1 MEQKVFPIIF
11 KPRRVPHMPQLRRI
25 SVLAL
30 TGLGASLF
38 AITATTPA
46 QAVDIPIPES
56 NLFILDVSGSTNSVE
71 LWKNLKVSLTSKL
84 SQPFGNPISKSIAR
98 KYPVDVSITSI
109 SQNSQN
115 SPVFT
120 IVSKSDA
127 KQIWGAV
134 EQVFPDSTDKRL
146 KAITTELFGENGPW
160 AGQAKIFTRSK
171 IVIPTAAACKKSTLY
186 SINKG
191 SFLRNT
197 DEENKLVLSGAIC
210 GKVISIAKNIK
221 QADDYFSK
229 PLCDKRAICSDIAGA
244 IYRATNLAADL
255 ASQERDRVNGRD
267 VPPKL
272 CIAIASDMLNESPG
286 MSQASKLNSKRIAIS
301 ASSLA
306 EAKSAGVAAAK
317 SVGISFPADISVRA
331 VMVGIGSGPKPIALD
346 RNSYLLSYW
355 EGFWT
360 ESGVKETNQAQSLN
374 QACS

>member
-1 MEQKVFPIIF
+1 MVAP
-11 KPRRVPHMPQLRRI
+11 MPQLRRI
-25 SVLAL
+25 TVLAL
-30 TGLGASLF
+30 TGLGATLI
-38 AITATTPA
+38 AIAAPSPA
-46 QAVDIPIPES
+46 RAVSIPISES

-71 LWKNLKVSLTSKL
+71 LWKNLKISVTSKL
-84 SQPFGNPISKSIAR
+84 SQPFGNPLSKSIAL
-98 KYPVDVSITSI
+98 KYPVDVSITSV

-115 SPVFT
+115 SPIFS

-146 KAITTELFGENGPW
+146 KAITNELFGENGPW

-171 IVIPTAAACKKSTLY
+171 IVIPTAAVCKKSTLN
-186 SINKG
+186 SINRG

-197 DEENKLVLSGAIC
+197 DERNKVVLSDAIC
-210 GKVISIAKNIK
+210 GKIIKIAKNLK

-244 IYRATNLAADL
+244 IYRSTNLASDL
-255 ASQERDRVNGRD
+255 ASQERDRINGKD
-267 VPPKL
+267 VAPKL

-286 MSQASKLNSKRIAIS
+286 MSQTSKLNSKRIALTA
-301 ASSLA
+301 ASLEA
-306 EAKSAGVAAAK
+306 AKSAGIAAAK
-317 SVGISFPADISVRA
+317 SVGISFPSDISVRA
-331 VMVGIGSGPKPIALD
+331 VMVGIGSGPNPIALD

-360 ESGVKETNQAQSLN
+360 ASGVKETNQAQSLN

>member
-1 MEQKVFPIIF
+1 
-11 KPRRVPHMPQLRRI
+11 MPLLRRL

-30 TGLGASLF
+30 TGLGATLF
-38 AITATTPA
+38 AAVVPSTAR
-46 QAVDIPIPES
+46 AVTIPISES

-71 LWKNLKVSLTSKL
+71 LWKNLKLSVTSKL
-84 SQPFGNPISKSIAR
+84 SQPFGNPVSKSLPL
-98 KYPVDVSITSI
+98 KYPVDVSITSV

-115 SPVFT
+115 SPIFS
-120 IVSKSDA
+120 IVNKSDA

-134 EQVFPDSTDKRL
+134 EQVFPKSTDARL
-146 KAITTELFGENGPW
+146 ERITSELFGDNGPW

-171 IVIPTAAACKKSTLY
+171 IVVPSAAACKKSTLN

-197 DEENKLVLSGAIC
+197 DESNKLVLSNAIC
-210 GKVISIAKNIK
+210 DKIIGISKNLK

-229 PLCDKRAICSDIAGA
+229 PLCDKKAVCSDIAGA
-244 IYRATNLAADL
+244 IYRSTNLAADL
-255 ASQERDRVNGRD
+255 ALQKRDRVNGRD
-267 VPPKL
+267 VAPKL

-286 MSQASKLNSKRIAIS
+286 MSPTSKLNSKRIAIS
-301 ASSLA
+301 AMSLA
-306 EAKSAGVAAAK
+306 DAKSAGVAAAK
-317 SVGISFPADISVRA
+317 SVGISFPSNVSVRA
-331 VMVGIGSGPKPIALD
+331 VMVGIGSGPNPIALD

-360 ESGVKETNQAQSLN
+360 ASGVKETNQAQSLN

>member
-1 MEQKVFPIIF
+1 MERRPFPNMPNPRKVAP
-11 KPRRVPHMPQLRRI
+11 MPKLRRI

-30 TGLGASLF
+30 TGLGATLF
-38 AITATTPA
+38 AIAAPSPA
-46 QAVDIPIPES
+46 RAVSIPISES

-84 SQPFGNPISKSIAR
+84 SQPFGNPISKSIAL
-98 KYPVDVSITSI
+98 KYPVDVSVTSV

-115 SPVFT
+115 SPIFS

-134 EQVFPDSTDKRL
+134 EQVFPNSTDKRL
-146 KAITTELFGENGPW
+146 KAITTELFDENGPW
-160 AGQAKIFTRSK
+160 AGQAKIFTKSK
-171 IVIPTAAACKKSTLY
+171 IVIPTAAACKKSTLD
-186 SINKG
+186 SINQG

-197 DEENKLVLSGAIC
+197 DERNKLVLSAALC
-210 GKVISIAKNIK
+210 GKIISIAKNLK

-229 PLCDKRAICSDIAGA
+229 PLCDKRASCSDIAGV
-244 IYRATNLAADL
+244 IYRSTNLAADL
-255 ASQERDRVNGRD
+255 ASQERYRVNGKE
-267 VPPKL
+267 VAPKL

-286 MSQASKLNSKRIAIS
+286 MSRTSKLDSKRIATTA
-301 ASSLA
+301 ASLT

-317 SVGISFPADISVRA
+317 SVGISFPSNISVRA
-331 VMVGIGSGPKPIALD
+331 VMVGIGSGPNPIALE

-360 ESGVKETNQAQSLN
+360 ASGVKETNQAQSLN

>member
-1 MEQKVFPIIF
+1 
-11 KPRRVPHMPQLRRI
+11 MPLLRKI
-25 SVLAL
+25 SFLAI
-30 TGLGASLF
+30 TGVVTTLF
-38 AITATTPA
+38 AVVAPTTAR
-46 QAVDIPIPES
+46 AVPLPISES

-71 LWKNLKVSLTSKL
+71 LWKNLKLSVTSKL
-84 SQPFGNPISKSIAR
+84 SQPFGNPLSKSIAL
-98 KYPVDVSITSI
+98 KYPVDVSITSV

-115 SPVFT
+115 SPIFS

-146 KAITTELFGENGPW
+146 KAITNELFGDNGPW

-171 IVIPTAAACKKSTLY
+171 IVVPTAVACKKSTLN

-197 DEENKLVLSGAIC
+197 DEQNKTVLSDAIC
-210 GKVISIAKNIK
+210 SKIISISKNLK

-229 PLCDKRAICSDIAGA
+229 PLCDKKAICSDIAGA
-244 IYRATNLAADL
+244 IYRSTNLAADL
-255 ASQERDRVNGRD
+255 ASQKRDRVNGKE
-267 VPPKL
+267 VAPKL

-286 MSQASKLNSKRIAIS
+286 MSQTSKLNSKKIS
-301 ASSLA
+301 LTASSLA
-306 EAKSAGVAAAK
+306 DAKSAGVAAAK
-317 SVGISFPADISVRA
+317 SVGISFPSEVAVRA
-331 VMVGIGSGPKPIALD
+331 VMVGIGSGPNPIALD

-360 ESGVKETNQAQSLN
+360 ASGVKETNQAQSLN

>member
-1 MEQKVFPIIF
+1 
-11 KPRRVPHMPQLRRI
+11 MPLLRKI
-25 SVLAL
+25 SFLAI
-30 TGLGASLF
+30 TGVVTTLF
-38 AITATTPA
+38 AVVAPTTAR
-46 QAVDIPIPES
+46 AVPLPISES

-71 LWKNLKVSLTSKL
+71 LWKNLKLSVTSKL
-84 SQPFGNPISKSIAR
+84 SQPFGNPLSKSIAL
-98 KYPVDVSITSI
+98 KYPVDVSITSV

-115 SPVFT
+115 SPIFS

-146 KAITTELFGENGPW
+146 KAITNELFGDNGPW

-171 IVIPTAAACKKSTLY
+171 IVVPTAVACKKSTLN

-197 DEENKLVLSGAIC
+197 DEQNKTVLSDAIC
-210 GKVISIAKNIK
+210 SKIISISKNLK

-229 PLCDKRAICSDIAGA
+229 PLCDKKAICSDIAGA
-244 IYRATNLAADL
+244 IYRSTNLAADL
-255 ASQERDRVNGRD
+255 ASQKRDRVNGKE
-267 VPPKL
+267 VAPKL

-286 MSQASKLNSKRIAIS
+286 MSQTSKLNSKKIALTV
-301 ASSLA
+301 SSLA
-306 EAKSAGVAAAK
+306 DAKSAGVAAAK
-317 SVGISFPADISVRA
+317 SVGISFPSEVAVRA
-331 VMVGIGSGPKPIALD
+331 VMVGIGSGPNPIALD

-355 EGFWT
+355 EGFWAA
-360 ESGVKETNQAQSLN
+360 SGVKETNQAQSLN